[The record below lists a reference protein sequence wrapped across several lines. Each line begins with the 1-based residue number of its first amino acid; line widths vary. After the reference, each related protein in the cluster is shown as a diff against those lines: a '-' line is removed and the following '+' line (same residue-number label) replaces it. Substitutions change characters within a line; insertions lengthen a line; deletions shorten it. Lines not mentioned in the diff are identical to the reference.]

1 MKERGKIESI
11 LKDRKYE
18 REMKMTKKI
27 DRKWQRIQKG
37 SHKVKK
43 NMDRKSQSGKER

>member
-18 REMKMTKKI
+18 RREVKMTKKI
-27 DRKWQRIQKG
+27 DRKWQRIHIG
-37 SHKVKK
+37 IVNLKK
-43 NMDRKSQSGKER
+43 EK